1 MGLYSGVR
9 FNVLIS
15 KTDSNVSSVS
25 QPINITN
32 DLGKVSLSQ
41 TKMLFFIN
49 LSKFDSMEKYN
60 IS

>member
-60 IS
+60 LS